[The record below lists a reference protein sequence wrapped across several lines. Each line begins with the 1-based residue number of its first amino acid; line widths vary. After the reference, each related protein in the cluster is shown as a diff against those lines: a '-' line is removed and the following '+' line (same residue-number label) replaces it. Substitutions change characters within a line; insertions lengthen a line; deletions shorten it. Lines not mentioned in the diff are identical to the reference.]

1 MDVTAKLDTL
11 VSAAQFD
18 TCGYSSSR
26 QSSKD
31 SPARF
36 IYRAALPEGGTVCL
50 FKVLLT
56 NVCVNDCA
64 YCVNQAGRDVR
75 RSTFQPDE
83 LARVFS
89 ELHDRRLVQGLFLS
103 SGIGVNPS
111 QTMEAM
117 LKTVTI
123 LRSPRYAFKG
133 YVHLKILP
141 GAKFDCVEEACR
153 LANRVSVNMEAPT
166 AHHMIKLSRKK
177 DLHND
182 IVERMRWVKQLAS
195 RDSRLAPSGQTTQ
208 FVVGASDESDRDIL
222 RTTSALYKEVDLRRA
237 YFSSFQPVTHSRL
250 EDHAPTPLL
259 REHRLYQVDWL
270 LRVYGFPLR
279 EVELALDDSNN
290 LSLKKDPKLI
300 IARRQPWLFPVDINR
315 ASTGDLLHVP
325 GIGPVSAK
333 RISDARKGHS
343 ISSLQQLAKM
353 GVVTKRAAG
362 FVWFKGILDYE
373 KQLALMPEPA
383 AETKEAINYSIAAA
397 LV

>member
-1 MDVTAKLDTL
+1 MDTLSKLDTL
-11 VSAAQFD
+11 VAAAQFD
-18 TCGYSSSR
+18 TCGFSSPR
-26 QSSKD
+26 QVSKD
-31 SPARF
+31 SPTRF

-83 LARVFS
+83 LARVFT
-89 ELHDRRLVQGLFLS
+89 EFHDRRLVQGLFLS

-123 LRSPRYAFKG
+123 LRSPKYAFRG

-166 AHHMIKLSRKK
+166 AHHMVRLSHKK

-182 IVERMRWVKQLAS
+182 IVERMRWVKQLTS
-195 RDSRLAPSGQTTQ
+195 KDSRLAPSGQTTQ

-237 YFSSFQPVTHSRL
+237 YFSAFSP
-250 EDHAPTPLL
+250 
-259 REHRLYQVDWL
+259 
-270 LRVYGFPLR
+270 
-279 EVELALDDSNN
+279 
-290 LSLKKDPKLI
+290 
-300 IARRQPWLFPVDINR
+300 
-315 ASTGDLLHVP
+315 
-325 GIGPVSAK
+325 
-333 RISDARKGHS
+333 
-343 ISSLQQLAKM
+343 
-353 GVVTKRAAG
+353 
-362 FVWFKGILDYE
+362 
-373 KQLALMPEPA
+373 
-383 AETKEAINYSIAAA
+383 
-397 LV
+397 

>member
-1 MDVTAKLDTL
+1 MDITTKLDTL
-11 VSAAQFD
+11 VAAAQFD
-18 TCGYSSSR
+18 TCGYSSPR
-26 QSSKD
+26 QVSKD
-31 SPARF
+31 SPTRF
-36 IYRAALPEGGTVCL
+36 IYRAVLPEGGTVCL
-50 FKVLLT
+50 FKVLMT

-64 YCVNQAGRDVR
+64 YCVNQAGRDIR

-83 LARVFS
+83 LARVFT

-141 GAKFDCVEEACR
+141 GARFDCVEEACR

-166 AHHMIKLSRKK
+166 AHHMSRLSLKK

-182 IVERMRWVKQLAS
+182 IVERMRWVKQLTEK
-195 RDSRLAPSGQTTQ
+195 DSRLAPSGQTTQ

-222 RTTSALYKEVDLRRA
+222 RTTSALYNEVDLRRA
-237 YFSSFQPVTHSRL
+237 YFSAFQPVSHSRL
-250 EDHAPTPLL
+250 QDHLLTPLL

-270 LRVYGFPLR
+270 MRVYGFPLR

-290 LSLKKDPKLI
+290 LPLKKDPKLI

-315 ASTGDLLHVP
+315 AGTDDLLRVP
-325 GIGPVSAK
+325 GIGPISAK
-333 RISDARKGHS
+333 RITDTSKQHT
-343 ISSLQQLAKM
+343 ISSLQQLQKM
-353 GVVTKRAAG
+353 GVVIRRAAG
-362 FVWFKGILDYE
+362 YIWFKGMADYE
-373 KQLALMPEPA
+373 KQLALMPETSSATEA
-383 AETKEAINYSIAAA
+383 ADESLEAA